1 MAADG
6 KYVDSLNKEAKEH
19 YFCRL
24 QCLYGDPGE
33 SLDKIKC
40 PYEISS
46 KQWID
51 DVCKWPLVEFGHLYV
66 YFIETPGGYKCETSW
81 YSNI

>member
-6 KYVDSLNKEAKEH
+6 KYVDSLNKGAKER
-19 YFCRL
+19 YFCKL
-24 QCLYGDPGE
+24 QCLYGGLGVF
-33 SLDKIKC
+33 LDKIKC

-51 DVCKWPLVEFGHLYV
+51 MFVNGLL
-66 YFIETPGGYKCETSW
+66 
-81 YSNI
+81 